1 MRFPAFSCR
10 VDPAIFRV
18 GILIF
23 LALASLSRSLAQVWL
38 NPDITR
44 IDHLGNESLNELRT
58 LPEDCVVQTPVHA
71 GFHSGF
77 APSSDSVRWVQIDL
91 GADYPVDGVV
101 VVPAT
106 LGNETP
112 YGFPIRFRIDAARDP
127 LMSEAETLIEASEV
141 GEPLGHSSVYPRY
154 ADGKRT
160 EARYIRF
167 TALSLVPEPRQKLKF
182 IFCLGEILVFSRGG
196 NVALGGTVLAPASA
210 ETSPTWA
217 ASYLVDGCHAMG
229 ISSVATSRAF
239 NGWHSAIFKTPR
251 QNCWVQV
258 DFGEAKPI
266 SGIRLIPAHPADY
279 PDRAGFGFPL
289 CFKVETAATP
299 DFLEPSLVFD
309 SGDRQFV
316 NPADTPVS
324 FVFPQRTARAVRVTA
339 FELWERNRDYVFA
352 LAELEAL
359 SAGTNFARAAGV
371 SSSDQTITALWKP
384 KFLVDGC
391 GGRGLLVDE
400 HQWLKGLHQ
409 KRVVRGQLE
418 ALSAQR
424 RGAEKIAH
432 TQLVFGGAI
441 LCAIACASAL
451 GFALHLRRSR
461 RNEIASLRN
470 QISKDLHDEI
480 GSSLCSIR
488 LISEM
493 SVEQTLT
500 VSDDR
505 EALAEIGVLAAQST
519 EALRDI
525 VWMIKAGDFPS
536 CEMLVE
542 QMRRSAAS
550 LLLGMEWNLASD
562 GSFFDQRAPL
572 DLHRDMLLFFRESLH
587 NIARHSGANRVQIVL
602 SRTSIGLCLS
612 VSDNGLGFDPKA
624 PVVGQ
629 GLQNMSER
637 AARLA
642 GVLVINSVR
651 GEGTKVTLEVPLG

>member
-266 SGIRLIPAHPADY
+266 SGIRLIPAPPCHRIPSEFARQTFRKSDECCK
-279 PDRAGFGFPL
+279 DCSRSRRVSLLKSGFGG
-289 CFKVETAATP
+289 
-299 DFLEPSLVFD
+299 SQ
-309 SGDRQFV
+309 SH
-316 NPADTPVS
+316 
-324 FVFPQRTARAVRVTA
+324 
-339 FELWERNRDYVFA
+339 
-352 LAELEAL
+352 
-359 SAGTNFARAAGV
+359 
-371 SSSDQTITALWKP
+371 SD
-384 KFLVDGC
+384 
-391 GGRGLLVDE
+391 
-400 HQWLKGLHQ
+400 
-409 KRVVRGQLE
+409 
-418 ALSAQR
+418 
-424 RGAEKIAH
+424 
-432 TQLVFGGAI
+432 
-441 LCAIACASAL
+441 
-451 GFALHLRRSR
+451 GFASDEGQIQEQTHRRSR
-461 RNEIASLRN
+461 RGWHPRKQAGYARSFPHLASVR
-470 QISKDLHDEI
+470 KAP
-480 GSSLCSIR
+480 
-488 LISEM
+488 
-493 SVEQTLT
+493 LT
-500 VSDDR
+500 DR
-505 EALAEIGVLAAQST
+505 EPPA
-519 EALRDI
+519 
-525 VWMIKAGDFPS
+525 
-536 CEMLVE
+536 
-542 QMRRSAAS
+542 
-550 LLLGMEWNLASD
+550 
-562 GSFFDQRAPL
+562 FDAIL
-572 DLHRDMLLFFRESLH
+572 
-587 NIARHSGANRVQIVL
+587 
-602 SRTSIGLCLS
+602 
-612 VSDNGLGFDPKA
+612 
-624 PVVGQ
+624 
-629 GLQNMSER
+629 
-637 AARLA
+637 
-642 GVLVINSVR
+642 
-651 GEGTKVTLEVPLG
+651 